1 MKKMNKKQLARSF
14 KENLKARRKMMLKM
28 WGIVM
33 LLFFVS
39 TAIMYATG
47 DATKDDFF
55 KVGGGTIGLATIM
68 GAVGDID
75 DPTNAEKVGKQV
87 KAKLYLLSEDQYDDT
102 QAFPTRTGREVGN
115 IPLKAGEHWHYIKA
129 VLNSPEP
136 KSSFTKGDI
145 ASTIANELTF
155 IIGGMDDAT
164 LNLLETG
171 AGAGFYIVWE
181 ICSTGDK
188 YLGGNGCKPLELS
201 AFTGGPGKDN
211 TSWSLT
217 FKNECGELWSTYTG
231 NTPVEA
237 AETVAEDAT
246 TITLTD
252 NPRYQL
258 TDGSVSAVTITEFTA
273 VTLADIN
280 RIVTILGSGG
290 TYPSLI
296 TSANDFLLIGGVT
309 WTALA
314 GKQISFKIFEDGTGT
329 YKFVEV
335 SGSRV

>member
-1 MKKMNKKQLARSF
+1 MKKMNKKQLAWSF

-47 DATKDDFF
+47 DATKDDFY
-55 KVGGGTIGLATIM
+55 KVGGTTGLATIM
-68 GAVGDID
+68 VAVADID

-129 VLNSPEP
+129 VLNSPDP

-145 ASTIANELTF
+145 AAPIINEISF
-155 IIGGMDDAT
+155 VIGGMATAT

-171 AGAGFYIVWE
+171 AGKGFYLVYE

-188 YLGGNGCKPLELS
+188 YLGGNGCKPLELIS
-201 AFTGGPGKDN
+201 FSGGPGKEN
-211 TSWSLT
+211 TS
-217 FKNECGELWSTYTG
+217 
-231 NTPVEA
+231 
-237 AETVAEDAT
+237 
-246 TITLTD
+246 
-252 NPRYQL
+252 
-258 TDGSVSAVTITEFTA
+258 
-273 VTLADIN
+273 
-280 RIVTILGSGG
+280 
-290 TYPSLI
+290 
-296 TSANDFLLIGGVT
+296 
-309 WTALA
+309 
-314 GKQISFKIFEDGTGT
+314 
-329 YKFVEV
+329 
-335 SGSRV
+335 